1 MSFLGCNGYL
11 MSNTGIL
18 EALEVVYAGNNVPHL
33 LSGKT
38 VSRALQSHQL
48 LDLVFN
54 AVLFEDLLPKLDV
67 DFCVFND
74 WRRQWQVRH

>member
-1 MSFLGCNGYL
+1 M
-11 MSNTGIL
+11 
-18 EALEVVYAGNNVPHL
+18 EVVYAGNNVPHL
-33 LSGKT
+33 LPGKT

-74 WRRQWQVRH
+74 WRKQWQVRH

>member
-54 AVLFEDLLPKLDV
+54 TVLFEDLLPKLDV

-74 WRRQWQVRH
+74 WSKQ